1 MVEQLLE
8 RLTDIEPSQNV
19 HLTSVNA
26 MVQIIK
32 KEWREA
38 TQLHAVLEWPDVP
51 ELQVDARL
59 WRNDHAC

>member
-1 MVEQLLE
+1 MPIKDDLNAFSMVEQLLE

-32 KEWREA
+32 KE
-38 TQLHAVLEWPDVP
+38 
-51 ELQVDARL
+51 
-59 WRNDHAC
+59 